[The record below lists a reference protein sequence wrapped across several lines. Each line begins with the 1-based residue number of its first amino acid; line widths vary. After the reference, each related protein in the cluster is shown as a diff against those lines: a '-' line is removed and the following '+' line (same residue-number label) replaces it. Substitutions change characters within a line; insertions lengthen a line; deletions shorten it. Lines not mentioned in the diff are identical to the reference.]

1 MFDSGKVYV
10 FLLVPSRIRLFDF
23 FYTSKNEGEM
33 IRILTD
39 NLFGLTPPTREVGF
53 FGSLQ
58 GSICQEKHMFFVA
71 PFQRTPEYSV
81 A

>member
-1 MFDSGKVYV
+1 
-10 FLLVPSRIRLFDF
+10 
-23 FYTSKNEGEM
+23 M
-33 IRILTD
+33 IQILTD

-58 GSICQEKHMFFVA
+58 GSICQEKHMFMLL
-71 PFQRTPEYSV
+71 PFKKLQNIQLLKY